1 MKSYIL
7 AALVLVST
15 AAFAQQ
21 NEMMLTG
28 SKKISKDLTPQ
39 QVIDSLHKRFPN
51 AKAVQ
56 YYTVPEDAA
65 AKGWTITQDDNLEGT
80 GEVEYYT
87 ISFKQEN
94 LKYYGL
100 YDKNGQLLRCKME
113 QHAVNLPEPVQASL
127 KELKTK
133 YPGYKLTSKSYYKD
147 QNVSKNKEYYEVVA
161 KNGDKKKT
169 LIYSP
174 DGTLL
179 DEKD

>member
-1 MKSYIL
+1 MKRYIL
-7 AALVLVST
+7 VALALVST
-15 AAFAQQ
+15 AAYAQ
-21 NEMMLTG
+21 NEMVLTG
-28 SKKISKDLTPQ
+28 SKKIPKDLTPQ

-51 AKAVQ
+51 AKSVQ
-56 YYTVPEDAA
+56 YYTIPEDAA
-65 AKGWTITQDDNLEGT
+65 SRGWTITQEDNLGGA

-113 QHAVNLPEPVQASL
+113 QHAVDLPEPIQASL

-133 YPGYKLTSKSYYKD
+133 YPGYKLTSKSYYKN
-147 QNVSKNKEYYEVVA
+147 QNVSKNKEYYQVVA
-161 KNGDKKKT
+161 KNGSKTKT

-179 DEKD
+179 EEKD